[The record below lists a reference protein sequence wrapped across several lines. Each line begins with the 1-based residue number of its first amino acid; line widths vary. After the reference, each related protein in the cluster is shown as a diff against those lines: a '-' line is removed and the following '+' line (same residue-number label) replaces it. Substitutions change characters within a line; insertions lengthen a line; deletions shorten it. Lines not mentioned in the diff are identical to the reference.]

1 MLGCQ
6 GKGQT
11 VNLRPQCRWNIIY
24 CKYCCILFGAVA
36 AHVCVCVYGKVA
48 PFSKQK
54 QLRLDFN
61 FLARHQFLFISFFF
75 FIHTVYKFSECA
87 PTTRERARVVDKFKS
102 MSETDVRRSLHINY
116 FFDRSKRAWIIDF
129 NFNFY
134 KNVHEKHVF
143 HFWVFDFWLFV
154 LLFLCE
160 MNKFYSF
167 F

>member
-1 MLGCQ
+1 MPL
-6 GKGQT
+6 
-11 VNLRPQCRWNIIY
+11 
-24 CKYCCILFGAVA
+24 KYYLLQILLHTIWRSVSPC
-36 AHVCVCVYGKVA
+36 VCVCVYGKVA

-116 FFDRSKRAWIIDF
+116 FFDRSKSAWIIDF